1 MRRLAIKYIIVFL
14 GIAALFTSLPP
25 GATYTAQARR
35 ATRYSSHDYRSVQN
49 RKANIEAK
57 LRKLRNQQASL
68 NSQMDDLDSRAAELD
83 SSLQKVTHEL
93 KVMQEQLAETKA
105 ELESLEAELVRRK
118 AIVAERVTTVY
129 MQGEMT
135 YLDLLFNA
143 KDFREFINRAF
154 YLNLIFEKDQEL
166 YAEVQQK
173 KGEVQAEQVKMET
186 AVSAIAE
193 KHSKIKEQN
202 AEVTKVR
209 QEKAALL
216 RIVARDK
223 ALTEQQYQEILEES
237 KRISQFLRSSS
248 GGYSGKW
255 TGRFLQPVPGRI
267 GSGFGMRKHPIF
279 GGYRMHTGVDIG
291 AAYGTPVRA
300 GGDGKVIFVGR
311 RGGYGNTVI
320 IDHGGGVATLYA
332 HNSSFAVSTGQV
344 VKAGQTIAYVG
355 STGYSTGPHCHFE
368 VRINGEPVNPLGKM

>member
-1 MRRLAIKYIIVFL
+1 MKELALKYAVVL
-14 GIAALFTSLPP
+14 AVIAALLTAVPP
-25 GATYTAQARR
+25 SVSFTAQARK
-35 ATRYSSHDYRSVQN
+35 ASRYTSRDYRSIQN
-49 RKANIEAK
+49 LKQNIES
-57 LRKLRNQQASL
+57 KLRNLRSQQASL
-68 NSQMDDLDSRAAELD
+68 NSQMEDLDTRAAHLD
-83 SSLQKVTHEL
+83 KSLQKVTHEL
-93 KVMQEQLAETKA
+93 RVMQEQLAEIKD
-105 ELESLEAELVRRK
+105 EISRLEAELLHRK
-118 AIVAERVTTVY
+118 TIVAERVTAVY

-143 KDFREFINRAF
+143 KDFREFINHAF

-166 YAEVQQK
+166 FQSIQQK
-173 KGEVQAEQVKMET
+173 KGEVEVEQGKME
-186 AVSAIAE
+186 ASVAAIAE
-193 KHSKIKEQN
+193 AHKKLKEQS

-216 RIVARDK
+216 RVVARDK

-255 TGRFLQPVPGRI
+255 TGRFLQPVAGRV

-279 GGYRMHTGVDIG
+279 GGIRMHTGVDIG
-291 AAYGTPVRA
+291 APYGANIRA
-300 GGDGKVIFVGR
+300 GGDGKVIYTGW
-311 RGGYGNTVI
+311 RGGYGNTVM

-332 HNSSFAVSTGQV
+332 HCSGFAVSTGQV

-355 STGYSTGPHCHFE
+355 STGYSTGNHLHFE
-368 VRINGEPVNPLGKM
+368 VRINGDPVNPLGKM